1 MLNSTLVTYLESQ
14 AEQQKRAVSLEIAK
28 MALEHL
34 TRSGGVGGAAATP
47 PQRPPSP
54 PASPPAAEEPGPDEP
69 DITNYKHATIH
80 QRNQPTSVTSIYE
93 EYYGIG
99 SFQDKPMVGG
109 FAALEEKF
117 KMKWREGNAS
127 YNRAFLRMKQ
137 IVDCIGNEANS
148 SGRPVS
154 EVLQRMDEL
163 FKSNTCNST
172 AKVIRILQDENLIPK
187 RARRAEPMPTS
198 PV

>member
-1 MLNSTLVTYLESQ
+1 
-14 AEQQKRAVSLEIAK
+14 

-93 EYYGIG
+93 EDYGIG
-99 SFQDKPMVGG
+99 SFQDKP
-109 FAALEEKF
+109 
-117 KMKWREGNAS
+117 
-127 YNRAFLRMKQ
+127 
-137 IVDCIGNEANS
+137 
-148 SGRPVS
+148 
-154 EVLQRMDEL
+154 
-163 FKSNTCNST
+163 
-172 AKVIRILQDENLIPK
+172 NL
-187 RARRAEPMPTS
+187 
-198 PV
+198 